1 MLSRK
6 GEIALA
12 THSRA
17 AERIEEL
24 TLNAWPAL
32 RHVHVDGW
40 LVRLSEGYTKRS
52 NSVQALRE
60 IPDPSDIQ
68 DRIAACERVYAEAGL
83 PTIFKL
89 TPFSRP
95 ASLDSVLEQLG
106 YAVVEPSHV
115 LVRSLARLP
124 PSSWPGEATGRS
136 AATDE
141 WLEHVA
147 AWNSY
152 SDKNLA
158 TARKLLA
165 EPYPSKRFFALY
177 RGGEAVAC
185 GMGAVERGYV
195 GLYDIV
201 TNPDCRNQGVGEQ
214 LLLHILNW
222 ARTSGAHSA
231 YLQVVRKNAP
241 ANRLYAKLGF
251 EPLYSYWYRVQT

>member
-1 MLSRK
+1 LSYS
-6 GEIALA
+6 
-12 THSRA
+12 HRA

-40 LVRLSEGYTKRS
+40 LVRLSEGFTKRS

-60 IPDPSDIQ
+60 IPEPAEIRE
-68 DRIAACERVYAEAGL
+68 RIAACERIYAEAGL

-95 ASLDSVLEQLG
+95 VSLDSNLEQSG

-115 LVRSLARLP
+115 LVRSLAGLP
-124 PSSWPGEATGRS
+124 PSSWEGEATERS

-141 WLEHVA
+141 WLGHVA
-147 AWNSY
+147 AWNGY
-152 SDKNLA
+152 SDKSLA

-177 RGGEAVAC
+177 RGEEAVAC

-201 TNPDCRNQGVGEQ
+201 TNPDYRNQGIGEQ

-222 ARTSGAHSA
+222 ARTAGAHSA
-231 YLQVVRKNAP
+231 YLQVVRKNVP